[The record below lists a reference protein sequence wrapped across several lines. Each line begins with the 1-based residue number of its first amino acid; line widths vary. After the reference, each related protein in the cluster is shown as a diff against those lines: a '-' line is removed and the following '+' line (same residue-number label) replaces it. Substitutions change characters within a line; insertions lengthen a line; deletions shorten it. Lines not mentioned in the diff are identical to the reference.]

1 MANVN
6 VVVGDMNVEN
16 FPKLDDLFRD
26 IFFMRFRDT
35 MYFKIMLLSVL
46 LQVVYLVYCS
56 AEVLVNSIYVDIQ
69 FSDFLIGVAYCLFK
83 RRNVFLSALFSVSK
97 LSTLLM

>member
-16 FPKLDDLFRD
+16 FPKFDDLFGD

-35 MYFKIMLLSVL
+35 MYFKIMLSSVL
-46 LQVVYLVYCS
+46 LQVIYLVYCS
-56 AEVLVNSIYVDIQ
+56 AEVLVNSI
-69 FSDFLIGVAYCLFK
+69 
-83 RRNVFLSALFSVSK
+83 
-97 LSTLLM
+97 

>member
-16 FPKLDDLFRD
+16 FPKLDDLFGD

-35 MYFKIMLLSVL
+35 MYFEIMLSSVL

-56 AEVLVNSIYVDIQ
+56 AEVLVNSI
-69 FSDFLIGVAYCLFK
+69 
-83 RRNVFLSALFSVSK
+83 
-97 LSTLLM
+97 